1 MGDRRTVSRYVAVVI
16 VDRAEGEDHPA
27 DWDWSGLLDCRT
39 EVVMT
44 ETVPEAGEGSVRV
57 AVDDSAV
64 WLEVQ
69 PDGEV
74 AW

>member
-1 MGDRRTVSRYVAVVI
+1 MSRYVAVVI

-27 DWDWSGLLDCRT
+27 DWDWSGLLDSRT

-44 ETVPEAGEGSVRV
+44 QAVPEPNGQPGTTLGPRV
-57 AVDDSAV
+57 ALNDDSV
-64 WLEVQ
+64 WLEVR

-74 AW
+74 VW

>member
-1 MGDRRTVSRYVAVVI
+1 MSRYVAVVI
-16 VDRAEGEDHPA
+16 VDRDDDDDHPA
-27 DWDWSGLLDCRT
+27 DWDWSTLLGCRS

-44 ETVPEAGEGSVRV
+44 ETVPETGEGAVRV